1 MEIGKAKSAS
11 DSTFFLCPYVR
22 LWATPS
28 SMRLACGRPLPR
40 PRKFILVPG
49 QLPNSRRGPV
59 YPRAGLC
66 RGRGSLSW
74 YPAKLPSPRRGPVY
88 PRADRSEPNRRL
100 FTLAQTGVNQ
110 TGACL
115 PSRRLHSLKQAPV
128 YPRAGLCRGRGSL
141 SWYPAK
147 LRCPRRGPVY
157 HRADRSEP
165 NRRPFFAP
173 PERVNTRLQ
182 PDYP

>member
-1 MEIGKAKSAS
+1 MWSSGRRKTPPAPR
-11 DSTFFLCPYVR
+11 FFCALTLGFGQPHRVCV
-22 LWATPS
+22 W
-28 SMRLACGRPLPR
+28 LA
-40 PRKFILVPG
+40 
-49 QLPNSRRGPV
+49 
-59 YPRAGLC
+59 AGLC
-66 RGRGSLSW
+66 RGQGSLSW
-74 YPAKLPSPRRGPVY
+74 YPANFPTPAGALFILAQASAEAEEVY
-88 PRADRSEPNRRL
+88 PGTRPNFPAPAGAL